1 MKNFMK
7 KTAFAALAALMALS
21 AVSCGKTAD
30 GDGAETTAAQSGAAK
45 AEPIVVQTNAY
56 FAPFEYFEG
65 NDIVGVDIDIMNK
78 VAEKMNTT
86 VEFQNV
92 DFSVIVDNVS
102 AGKLCDCGA
111 AGITI
116 TEPRKQQ
123 VDFSVPY
130 YESIQYVIYKEG
142 TVNTTKAED
151 GTEYIL
157 WNDLA
162 GKKIGVQ
169 QDTTGDIFV
178 SDEVDGGVLAD
189 TGSERV
195 KYDNAQLAVDA
206 IGANQI
212 DAVVVDKLPATY
224 IVSKNSDYVAL
235 PLYYKGEDGAA
246 DSATSEQYAICV
258 TKGKTELLDSIN
270 SVLNKMI
277 ADVDANGENAI
288 DKLVAKHF
296 NVG

>member
-169 QDTTGDIFV
+169 QDATGDIFV
-178 SDEVDGGVLAD
+178 SDEVDCGVLAD

-258 TKGKTELLDSIN
+258 TK
-270 SVLNKMI
+270 
-277 ADVDANGENAI
+277 A
-288 DKLVAKHF
+288 
-296 NVG
+296 